1 MMIWLRTCALGAA
14 GGWLAHRAGFPS
26 DWLLGAMLMVALAAM
41 VGLDVR
47 LPKLLL
53 APIQACL
60 GVAVGLRL
68 EFDFPGP
75 GSLLFSVTGLLLCL
89 GTQIPL
95 GQYLLRRM
103 GWSSQE
109 AVMGASPGALSIMA
123 ALATQ
128 LDNPIRVILS
138 QTVRV
143 IALVATV
150 SVIMLLE
157 WVPTLGIPA
166 SQELSLLTTILL
178 VLVTWVVGK
187 GAAWLRVPA
196 SYILAGVA
204 VSAGYAAW
212 TGESAVPVS
221 GLIPVSMILL
231 GALVGSRLKP
241 LPAKEMG
248 QLLLVGLLIS
258 LSSSVIA
265 LGWAVVVAWWL
276 QLPVFQVWLAY
287 APGAVEAM
295 IYLALVTGLEP
306 SWVIFHHVLRILLLG
321 LCAGWLMRRA
331 GAAGTITNN
340 KGKA

>member
-26 DWLLGAMLMVALAAM
+26 DWLLGAMLIVALAAM
-41 VGLDVR
+41 AGLDVR
-47 LPKLLL
+47 LPKTLL

-68 EFDFPGP
+68 EFDFPAP
-75 GSLLFSVTGLLLCL
+75 SSLLFSVAGLLLCL
-89 GTQIPL
+89 ATQIPL
-95 GQYLLRRM
+95 GQYMLRRL

-143 IALVATV
+143 IALVALV

-157 WVPTLGIPA
+157 WVPTLGIPT
-166 SQELSLLTTILL
+166 SQELSLTQTLGL
-178 VLVTWVVGK
+178 VF
-187 GAAWLRVPA
+187 AAWLLGRGGAWLKIPA
-196 SYILAGVA
+196 SYILTGVA
-204 VSAGYAAW
+204 VSATYGAW
-212 TGESAVPVS
+212 LGTPAVPVN

-241 LPAKEMG
+241 LPAKDML

-258 LSSSVIA
+258 VSSSVISLLWA
-265 LGWAVVVAWWL
+265 FVVGTWLG
-276 QLPVFQVWLAY
+276 LPVFQVWLAY

-295 IYLALVTGLEP
+295 IYLALVTGLDP

-331 GAAGTITNN
+331 GAGT
-340 KGKA
+340 APA

>member
-1 MMIWLRTCALGAA
+1 MIIWLRTCVLGIG
-14 GGWLAHRAGFPS
+14 GGWLAHSAGFPS
-26 DWLLGAMLMVALAAM
+26 DWLLGAMLVVALAAIM
-41 VGLDVR
+41 GLAVS
-47 LPKLLL
+47 LPKSLL

-68 EFDFPGP
+68 EFDLPAP
-75 GSLLFSVTGLLLCL
+75 SSLLLSVAGLLLCL

-95 GQYLLRRM
+95 GQFLLRRL
-103 GWSSQE
+103 GWSAEE

-123 ALATQ
+123 ALATS

-143 IALVATV
+143 IALVSSV

-157 WVPTLGIPA
+157 WVPALPMPAVQALNLSQTLG
-166 SQELSLLTTILL
+166 L
-178 VLVTWVVGK
+178 VLTACVLGK
-187 GAAWLRVPA
+187 AGAWLKIPA
-196 SYILAGVA
+196 SYILTGVA
-204 VSAGYAAW
+204 VAAIYSAW
-212 TGESAVPVS
+212 SDITAVPVA
-221 GLIPVSMILL
+221 GLMPISMALL

-241 LPAKEMG
+241 LPIKETV

-258 LSSSVIA
+258 ISSSVIS
-265 LGWAVVVAWWL
+265 LIWAVIVGLWL

-295 IYLALVTGLEP
+295 IYLALVTGLDP
-306 SWVIFHHVLRILLLG
+306 SLVIFHHVLRILLLG

-331 GAAGTITNN
+331 QLAAT
-340 KGKA
+340 

>member
-1 MMIWLRTCALGAA
+1 MIIWLRTCALGLG

-26 DWLLGAMLMVALAAM
+26 DWLLGAMLVVALAAIM
-41 VGLDVR
+41 GLAVS
-47 LPKLLL
+47 LPKFLL

-68 EFDFPGP
+68 EFDLPAP
-75 GSLLFSVTGLLLCL
+75 SSLLLSVGGLLLCL
-89 GTQIPL
+89 ATQIPL
-95 GQYLLRRM
+95 GQYLLRRL
-103 GWSSQE
+103 GWSAEE

-123 ALATQ
+123 ALATS

-143 IALVATV
+143 IALVASV

-157 WVPTLGIPA
+157 WVPALPMPVVQALSLSQTLG
-166 SQELSLLTTILL
+166 L
-178 VLVTWVVGK
+178 VLSACLLGK
-187 GAAWLRVPA
+187 AGAWLKIPA
-196 SYILAGVA
+196 SYILTGVA
-204 VSAGYAAW
+204 VAAIYSAWSGI
-212 TGESAVPVS
+212 TAVPVA
-221 GLIPVSMILL
+221 GLIPISMALL

-241 LPAKEMG
+241 LPVKETV

-258 LSSSVIA
+258 VSSSVIS
-265 LGWAVVVAWWL
+265 LIWAVIVGLWL
-276 QLPVFQVWLAY
+276 ELPVFQVWLAY

-295 IYLALVTGLEP
+295 IYLALVTGLDP

-331 GAAGTITNN
+331 QLAHT
-340 KGKA
+340 